1 MLNAKL
7 TAVMIGERPGL
18 SSPDS
23 MGIYITYGPAPGLT
37 DERRNCIS
45 NVRAAGLSYSAAAFK
60 LLYILREAIRLKL
73 SGVQLKDSE
82 DVRQIRS
89 GA

>member
-1 MLNAKL
+1 
-7 TAVMIGERPGL
+7 
-18 SSPDS
+18 

-45 NVRAAGLSYSAAAFK
+45 NVRAAGLSYSAAALK
-60 LLYILREAIRLKL
+60 LLYLIRESLRLKL

-82 DVRQIRS
+82 DIRQVRS
-89 GA
+89 VT